1 MKRLILLLF
10 TSLLFTLPTLA
21 QGITG
26 TTLDAVNLRTEPS
39 FRGDVMTQLPID
51 TMVTIQGRNSNST
64 WLFVSANGLSGW
76 VSPVY
81 ISWEDVQL
89 SDMAIVDTTVET
101 ISVMATQPDIIS
113 PGNSMTATAIARLN
127 VRSEP
132 NTSGTILTTL
142 NVNQAVTTI
151 GRSADG
157 AWIAINN
164 GAAQGWVSAQYI
176 NFNGDINSLN
186 VVDNVSSISEIIVPD
201 TDETVQTPVTRN
213 GNYVIT
219 GAAPNNSTSYDVEIT
234 LHWNTTA
241 NMDLRVTGPDGYQIV
256 PGVAPSP
263 TGGYFQQPIGAN
275 EDCNTAE
282 AAALEVITWD
292 KGTAPSGLYQ
302 IQAEHVGECFPDQ
315 EANTLFWVSFK
326 NDGPEVEFWVY
337 FIEPGKL
344 FEFEFV
350 RP

>member
-1 MKRLILLLF
+1 MKRLLPLF
-10 TSLLFTLPTLA
+10 LISLLFTLPTLA
-21 QGITG
+21 QDITG
-26 TTLDAVNLRTEPS
+26 TTLDGVNLRTEPS
-39 FRGDVMTQLPID
+39 FGGDVMTQIPIN
-51 TMVTIQGRNSNST
+51 TTVTIQGRNSNST

-81 ISWEDVQL
+81 INWEEVQL
-89 SDMAIVDTTVET
+89 SDIVIVDTTIETPANTTTQPET
-101 ISVMATQPDIIS
+101 ISTA
-113 PGNSMTATAIARLN
+113 NSMTATALARLN

-142 NVNQAVTTI
+142 NVNQAVTAI
-151 GRSADG
+151 GRNADG

-164 GAAQGWVSAQYI
+164 GATQGWVSASYV
-176 NFNGDINSLN
+176 NLNGDINSLS
-186 VVDNVSSISEIIVPD
+186 VVNNVSSISEIVASD
-201 TDETVQTPVTRN
+201 TNETVQTPITHN

-337 FIEPGKL
+337 FIEPGEL